1 MLKKHTKHII
11 YIAIGLTVL
20 FLLYALKNTSYF
32 LRILGFFVAI
42 FLFWAVDTF
51 FNLKFKEY
59 HYLIILLISTFGI
72 LLSPLYFISPIY
84 DKILHLVAP
93 ILAGILVFFLVN
105 KLETKFSIKLVL
117 TFSII
122 LSLLAMFEIGEYA
135 LDSLLNLASHY
146 LLVWVVILI
155 CRPLRCLINSVVE
168 PWRLGRILRLKRLE
182 WMRIVSAEK
191 GLHVFVMLEWFFIQS
206 PNH

>member
-122 LSLLAMFEIGEYA
+122 LSLLAMFEIVEYA
-135 LDSLLNLASHY
+135 LDSLLNLKLQGVFLRDHTGVSKLKLVLNKNDDTMIDLILGVIGSGIF
-146 LLVWVVILI
+146 LLGKTLTFN
-155 CRPLRCLINSVVE
+155 LRKYKI
-168 PWRLGRILRLKRLE
+168 IK
-182 WMRIVSAEK
+182 
-191 GLHVFVMLEWFFIQS
+191 
-206 PNH
+206 